1 LVVFNVYEPPNA
13 SGDRIARA
21 EKIVFVKD
29 GFHWWAA
36 LFPAAWFLIKGLW
49 LEFVVFVVGAG
60 ILAWLFERTGV
71 DSTASGVV
79 FLVVQVLI
87 GFEAGL
93 IYSSSLERRGWQL
106 QGTVTGS
113 RQADCER
120 RFLETWLASQPS
132 EPLLPRDGP
141 AIRDQGGSWAQVA
154 LRDARDM
161 IARGAR
167 LIGAKA

>member
-13 SGDRIARA
+13 SGDRIDRA
-21 EKIVFVKD
+21 EKLVFVKD

-36 LFPAAWFLIKGLW
+36 LFPAVWFLFKGLW
-49 LEFVVFVVGAG
+49 LEFVAFVAGAS
-60 ILAWLFERTGV
+60 ILAWLFETIGV

-93 IYSSSLERRGWQL
+93 IYGSSLERRGWQL
-106 QGTVTGS
+106 QGTVTGR

-120 RFLETWLASQPS
+120 RFLESWLASQPS

-141 AIRDQGGSWAQVA
+141 TLQEQGRSWAQVA
-154 LRDARDM
+154 LQDARDM
-161 IARGAR
+161 VARGAR

>member
-13 SGDRIARA
+13 SGDRIDRA
-21 EKIVFVKD
+21 EKLVFVKD
-29 GFHWWAA
+29 GFQWWAA
-36 LFPAAWFLIKGLW
+36 LFPAVWFLIKGLW
-49 LEFVVFVVGAG
+49 LEFVAFVAGAG
-60 ILAWLFERTGV
+60 ILAWLFETIGA

-106 QGTVTGS
+106 QGTVTGR

-120 RFLETWLASQPS
+120 RFLESWLASQPS
-132 EPLLPRDGP
+132 EPQLPRDGP
-141 AIRDQGGSWAQVA
+141 TLRDQGGSWAQVA
-154 LRDARDM
+154 LQDARDM
-161 IARGAR
+161 VARGAR